1 MKNKVSIVLAS
12 AIIAGSF
19 STLANAETVIKVD
32 NVEMMRRYSGNDRN
46 LTAVDVSKGNYPN
59 GAKNVVLVNG
69 TNPADALS
77 GGPLAYKLDAPILL
91 TESRRIQSAVL
102 TEIERLK
109 PDTVYILGGE
119 NSISSTAVESVVKS
133 KLKTGAKIVRISGSD
148 RYETSVRIAENIIG
162 TSNFSGAGFVNGDTK
177 KFPDALSAAAL
188 LGKKNMP
195 LILTN
200 GRTLSPSMEKYKS
213 SSNNY
218 IIGGTNTINI
228 SGLSGKRL
236 AGNDRYETSAKIASE
251 GFVYG
256 SSSTSSNGDSAAVV
270 VNGRDYPDALTAI
283 SVAKKQNAP
292 ILLVDRNLPNSIS
305 NYITAQKRDKGYIV
319 GGTNSV
325 STAVQNDIA
334 NKLYS
339 NYKNFRGTEL
349 DKKRTALSNLE
360 KAMSKYDEIV
370 GYLSKN
376 SKNTSAIDAYKA
388 YRDQLYKDY
397 TSKGVS
403 SLTGVTVANLESYQ
417 AELIKKFDEIAKIE
431 DSQYSTILRNEM
443 DKAQKDKLSQNG
455 VPILESNMSSSQK
468 SLNSKIKEANAIL
481 YGNDG
486 KKQLELAYE
495 IKNFSVSSSSS
506 GSGST
511 TDSNSTIK
519 AAADLLNQ
527 AEYIRTDSK
536 LYKTKRS
543 DLQDALSDARKSST
557 TENINNL
564 RDKTID
570 FENIFKSYKSLED
583 RVGQLEKLLND
594 NKSLIEYTFTSEV
607 YKNTFKDD
615 SNNLKDER
623 KNVQEV
629 IREGKDML
637 SKFEDRQKLYD
648 KEQKVYKKYE
658 DFTKVLRNF
667 EKLKDD
673 LDKTLRNIETYKY
686 ALAVSDAA
694 TYDKLSANDKKK
706 VDKLKDENPTLFNE
720 FKGYLDRA
728 RNIGQKVSDINLKTS
743 GYEVISNLNKDL
755 SAKFDE
761 YKTAY
766 NNVKIN

>member
-1 MKNKVSIVLAS
+1 MKNKISIALAS

-19 STLANAETVIKVD
+19 GAVANAETVIKVD
-32 NVEMMRRYSGNDRN
+32 NVEIMRRYSGNDRN

-102 TEIERLK
+102 TEIQRLK

-119 NSISSTAVESVVKS
+119 NSISSTAVEGVVKS
-133 KLKTGAKIVRISGSD
+133 KLKTGAKIVRISGTD
-148 RYETSVRIAENIIG
+148 RYETSVKIAETIIG

-200 GRTLSPSMEKYKS
+200 GRTLSSSMEKYKS

-228 SGLSGKRL
+228 SKLSGKRL
-236 AGNDRYETSAKIASE
+236 AGNDRYETSAKVASE

-256 SSSTSSNGDSAAVV
+256 TSSTASNGDSAVVV

-283 SVAKKQNAP
+283 SVARKQNAP
-292 ILLVDRNLPNSIS
+292 ILLVDKDLPSSIS

-319 GGTNSV
+319 GGINSV
-325 STAVQNDIA
+325 STATQNNIA
-334 NKLYS
+334 NRLYS
-339 NYKNFRGTEL
+339 NYKNYRGTEL
-349 DKKRTALSNLE
+349 DKKRTAVENLR
-360 KAMSKYDEIV
+360 KAMVKYDEIV

-376 SKNTSAIDAYKA
+376 STNTSVINNYKS
-388 YRDQLYKDY
+388 YRDQLYRDYISKD
-397 TSKGVS
+397 VR
-403 SLTGVTVANLESYQ
+403 SLTNVTVANIESYQ
-417 AELIKKFDEIAKIE
+417 TELIKKFDEIAKIQ
-431 DSQYSTILRNEM
+431 DSQYSTILSNEM
-443 DKAQKDKLSQNG
+443 KKAQEEKLSQNG

-468 SLNSKIKEANAIL
+468 ALNSKIKEANSIL
-481 YGNDG
+481 YGTDG
-486 KKQLELAYE
+486 KKKLELAYE
-495 IKNFSVSSSSS
+495 IRHFSVSSS
-506 GSGST
+506 GSGNT
-511 TDSNSTIK
+511 TNSNSTIK

-527 AEYIRTDSK
+527 AEYIRTDST
-536 LYKTKRS
+536 LYKTARS
-543 DLQDALSDARKSST
+543 DLQDALTDARKSAT
-557 TENINNL
+557 TANINNL

-570 FENIFKSYKSLED
+570 FENIYKSYKSLED
-583 RVGQLEKLLND
+583 RIGQLEKLLND

-615 SNNLKDER
+615 SKNLKGER

-629 IREGKDML
+629 IRSGKDIL
-637 SKFEDRQKLYD
+637 SKFENRQKLYD
-648 KEQKVYKKYE
+648 EEQKVYKKYE

-667 EKLKDD
+667 ERLKED
-673 LDKTLRNIETYKY
+673 LDKTLRNIESYKY
-686 ALAVSDAA
+686 VLAVSDTA
-694 TYDKLSANDKKK
+694 TYDKLSSNDKKR
-706 VDKLKDENPTLFNE
+706 VDKLKTENPTLFNE

-728 RNIGQKVSDINLKTS
+728 RKIGQEGSDIDLKTS
-743 GYEVISNLNKDL
+743 GYEAIRDLNKDL

-761 YKTAY
+761 YRTAY